1 MSSSVSSVSSG
12 SRVSRE
18 FDKRDFAKI
27 RPKGVSS
34 VSGVSSPS
42 HFSANKIAPSGDSDT
57 KLTHD
62 EIALGEEVRRL
73 LINCY
78 NDDAELNKN
87 LRALLKLLTA
97 NCPKYIDGVFA
108 GHADYNDFDLK
119 KIGTLEYSFNKFY
132 YEKLMSMY
140 SRSCSNYKNIN
151 YIYSTYFDYYFK
163 KNTNKEERNK
173 LFKKQLLRITP
184 MTPYIRSIINETP
197 NGEEYSHTGGKSNKP
212 PQQRQPQHPT
222 KILFGKVRCIYKK
235 SGDKKEYVKY
245 KGLLIT
251 VNQYRDIRT
260 RATKNRGK

>member
-1 MSSSVSSVSSG
+1 MNSSVSRVSS
-12 SRVSRE
+12 E
-18 FDKRDFAKI
+18 FDRSKFAKI
-27 RPKGVSS
+27 RPKGVS
-34 VSGVSSPS
+34 GVSSVS
-42 HFSANKIAPSGDSDT
+42 SASRFSANKIAPSGDSDT
-57 KLTHD
+57 KLTHE

-119 KIGTLEYSFNKFY
+119 KIGTLEYRLNKFY

-163 KNTNKEERNK
+163 KITDKEERNK

-184 MTPYIRSIINETP
+184 MTPNIRSIINETP

-212 PQQRQPQHPT
+212 QRQSSQPT

-235 SGDKKEYVKY
+235 SGDKKEYIKY

-251 VNQYRDIRT
+251 IKQYRDIRN

>member
-1 MSSSVSSVSSG
+1 MSRSAVPYDPSKIHPYAEIEKIRQTQRISAV
-12 SRVSRE
+12 SRVSPIIASRT
-18 FDKRDFAKI
+18 
-27 RPKGVSS
+27 S
-34 VSGVSSPS
+34 
-42 HFSANKIAPSGDSDT
+42 NKIAPEDDKGEVLLGN
-57 KLTHD
+57 KVQ
-62 EIALGEEVRRL
+62 ALL
-73 LINCY
+73 LDCY
-78 NDDAELNKN
+78 NNVELNKN

-108 GHADYNDFDLK
+108 GHADYNDYDFK
-119 KIGTLEYSFNKFY
+119 KIGTFEYSFNKFY

-212 PQQRQPQHPT
+212 PQQRQSSQPT

-235 SGDKKEYVKY
+235 SGDKKEYIKY

-251 VNQYRDIRT
+251 VKQYRDIRT